1 MQSYLFKKVIFV
13 AGGWGGVKLGILF
26 SKFETNL
33 FKVIKLTY
41 ISCKKNKTK
50 TATKIIKMV
59 YSLIEIF
66 KSVIKDALLRQQ
78 RFRYWPLV

>member
-33 FKVIKLTY
+33 LKVIKLTY
-41 ISCKKNKTK
+41 MSCKK
-50 TATKIIKMV
+50 IKRRPR
-59 YSLIEIF
+59 SKLE
-66 KSVIKDALLRQQ
+66 K
-78 RFRYWPLV
+78 